1 MHRSTF
7 HATHTASHKS
17 RRSIDRNLHARFRA
31 QTRITTKSTTLHSV
45 EQRQHALCLEGAVL
59 TGFRTTREQSASL
72 LHHDVTRNSAS
83 VRRSVAESVPRLL
96 RNELNQGRFFPVASG
111 CWTCGMD
118 HAVSPSSLPTSA
130 GSNLNQRGSKGICL
144 SQKES
149 SNAHG
154 LWSDRWRSHA
164 AWRYPPLRRSR
175 KPPSSSACCI
185 PSPEPWPSAKPY

>member
-59 TGFRTTREQSASL
+59 TGFRTTREQAASL
-72 LHHDVTRNSAS
+72 LHHDVTRNSAG

-96 RNELNQGRFFPVASG
+96 RNELNQGRFFPG
-111 CWTCGMD
+111 CQRLLDVWHGSCGKPFKLAD
-118 HAVSPSSLPTSA
+118 
-130 GSNLNQRGSKGICL
+130 
-144 SQKES
+144 
-149 SNAHG
+149 
-154 LWSDRWRSHA
+154 
-164 AWRYPPLRRSR
+164 LRRLQ
-175 KPPSSSACCI
+175 
-185 PSPEPWPSAKPY
+185 PEPTWE